1 MRKQQVIILSLMMAL
16 SIGMA
21 GCTSAPPMT
30 LAQPD
35 LTFEQLAPVSLAV
48 SKIEIYD
55 QYKSPMTGR
64 NIEHEFSTTPAAAAR
79 RLIEKK
85 LAATGTRQILR
96 VYIDDASVVRDN
108 LPVAKDFWGEFSRE
122 PSEKMLA
129 RVALRFELVNEEAP
143 DIVVGRAS
151 VVSDRTRSL
160 LENTSLADRD
170 RAYLN
175 LTEELMSDLYAGF
188 KTVVRDTFGA
198 PR

>member
-1 MRKQQVIILSLMMAL
+1 MKTRCAALFLLLSLGLA
-16 SIGMA
+16 A
-21 GCTSAPPMT
+21 CTSAPPMT

-35 LTFEQLAPVSLAV
+35 LTFEQLSPVSLAV
-48 SKIEIYD
+48 AKIEVYD

-64 NIEHEFSTTPAAAAR
+64 NVEHEFSTPPAAAAR
-79 RLIEKK
+79 RLIESK
-85 LAATGTRQILR
+85 LAASGTRQILR

-108 LPVAKDFWGEFSRE
+108 LPVAKDFWSEFSRE
-122 PSEKMLA
+122 PSEKLLA

-175 LTEELMSDLYAGF
+175 LTEELMSDLYSGF
-188 KTVVRDTFGA
+188 RSVVRDTFGT